1 MLALALV
8 AVFVVV
14 FATSHWSGHTLALH
28 HGDGREVAA
37 VAALGVA
44 VLGALWLLKVLHG
57 DADALPTLGLAGATA
72 GGLLAGYMR
81 AEPAT

>member
-1 MLALALV
+1 MSILALA

-14 FATSHWSGHTLALH
+14 FATSRWSGRTLARH
-28 HGDGREVAA
+28 HGDGLEVAA

-44 VLGALWLLKVLHG
+44 TLGALWVIKVLHG
-57 DADALPTLGLAGATA
+57 DADALPTLGLAGAGA

-81 AEPAT
+81 ADSVA